1 MAEILKGAPVA
12 AALTEKTAARAAALN
27 EIGITPTLA
36 LIRIGERDGDLAYE
50 SGIIK
55 RAAKAGVEIR
65 HYNLA
70 EDATKEQ
77 LLAAIREI
85 NEDPSIDG
93 CLLFRPLP
101 DREMEEAA
109 CAALKPEKD
118 VDAMTQ
124 GSLASV
130 FTGKGAGFAPC
141 TAQAVMEMLAYY
153 NVPVEGKRAVV
164 IGRSLVIGRPVA
176 MLLQQKNATVTMC
189 HTRTADLPGE
199 CRRADILVVAA
210 GKAGVVG
217 AEHVSEG
224 QVVIDVGIH
233 VGPDGRMSGDVSFD
247 EVEPVVSA
255 VSPVPGGVGNVT
267 TAVLCKHVV
276 EAAEASV

>member
-12 AALTEKTAARAAALN
+12 AALTEETAARAAALR
-27 EIGITPTLA
+27 EAGVVPTLA
-36 LIRIGERDGDLAYE
+36 LIRVGERDGDLAYE

-70 EDATKEQ
+70 DDCTKEQ
-77 LLAAIREI
+77 LLGTIGEI
-85 NEDPSIDG
+85 NEDDSVHG

-101 DREMEEAA
+101 DKEMEEVA

-124 GSLASV
+124 GSLAAV

-141 TAQAVMEMLAYY
+141 TARAVMEMLAFYG
-153 NVPVEGKRAVV
+153 VETEGKRAVV
-164 IGRSLVIGRPVA
+164 VGRSLVIGRPVA

-189 HTRTADLPGE
+189 HTRTADLPAE

-217 AEHVSEG
+217 AEHVSSG
-224 QVVIDVGIH
+224 QTVIDVGIH
-233 VGPDGRMSGDVSFD
+233 VGADGRMSGDVSFE

-255 VSPVPGGVGNVT
+255 ISPVPGGVGNVT
-267 TAVLCKHVV
+267 TAVLCRHVV
-276 EAAEASV
+276 EAAERR